1 MSPDAT
7 RAGQRH
13 DDPSTTSHGT
23 EREAKP
29 TSRIGSLTLPAWQM
43 LLALGLILV
52 ALAGLCQVSGLSERF
67 RTLPAPTGTPTAPPT
82 LTQVP
87 TVTPTATLQPTAT
100 ATPVPIVMTGGEAT
114 VSGTEGSQLR
124 LRSAPGLD
132 QETLGTL
139 EDGTHLIVLEGPESV
154 DGHEWWKVRADDG
167 RQGWVAGD
175 WLVPVVP

>member
-7 RAGQRH
+7 PAGQRH
-13 DDPSTTSHGT
+13 DEASTSSRGT
-23 EREAKP
+23 ETEAKP
-29 TSRIGSLTLPAWQM
+29 TSRVGSLTFPAWQM

-52 ALAGLCQVSGLSERF
+52 AVAGLCQVSGLSDRF

-87 TVTPTATLQPTAT
+87 TVAPTATVQPTAT
-100 ATPVPIVMTGGEAT
+100 ATPVPIVVTGGEAM
-114 VSGTEGSQLR
+114 VSGTGASELR
-124 LRSAPGLD
+124 LRSAPGLN

-139 EDGTHLIVLEGPESV
+139 EDGTHLTVLEGPESV
-154 DGHEWWKVRADDG
+154 DGYEWWKVRADDG
-167 RQGWVAGD
+167 RQGWVASE